1 MGVGEAGRERL
12 DVGLG
17 GTLYGGGAPGVK
29 VETGEL
35 EAVGGTVAGGLV
47 EPESCAK
54 AKLKLAVEVGGDAGA
69 AVAEEA

>member
-1 MGVGEAGRERL
+1 
-12 DVGLG
+12 
-17 GTLYGGGAPGVK
+17 LYGGGAPGVK

-35 EAVGGTVAGGLV
+35 EAVGGTVVDGLV